1 MVLRVLNPAQQRKP
15 DKFLPQPSPRLIT
28 AGEKSDSFTVR
39 PGLLLER
46 HLEGVAMKSI
56 VLPAGTE
63 PVQFGELAHLIAD
76 AFYPS
81 TGDDDERMD
90 YGICYLRIE
99 GELSNAVKSGALP
112 VKDAMTL
119 GPHPYPVGNA
129 LQTALVT
136 VDDLREFL
144 AGRLDVVA
152 AGTTDQ
158 TPDPERRLDLLRVL
172 GGGSKYSRGAW
183 SFTGMAALVESEKG
197 KRRSS
202 EKTIRG
208 DLVQA
213 AQAELD
219 EKKAGF
225 ASGLGQR

>member
-1 MVLRVLNPAQQRKP
+1 
-15 DKFLPQPSPRLIT
+15 
-28 AGEKSDSFTVR
+28 
-39 PGLLLER
+39 
-46 HLEGVAMKSI
+46 MKSI

-144 AGRLDVVA
+144 AGRLDVVTTEPTA
-152 AGTTDQ
+152 APVVAVGASDGVE
-158 TPDPERRLDLLRVL
+158 PDKAGPLDKRWVM
-172 GGGSKYSRGAW
+172 KR
-183 SFTGMAALVESEKG
+183 AALIKKHIAQWPTINRDFQDASENDLSKAAKAPGHGEWFEAAALNWAEQRGKLEKEKEQSPANIATVWTGTKHTIKG
-197 KRRSS
+197 
-202 EKTIRG
+202 
-208 DLVQA
+208 
-213 AQAELD
+213 
-219 EKKAGF
+219 
-225 ASGLGQR
+225 